1 MKKKIVK
8 YYYYDEESILLVNHK
23 GKIRRLYTPFKV
35 LCMETIDN
43 LRCGVWVYVDA
54 VRNSDKDE
62 LIYLIQG
69 KEYLHFNFCIQIG
82 F

>member
-1 MKKKIVK
+1 MKKKLAK
-8 YYYYDEESILLVNHK
+8 YYYGDEQSILLVNHN
-23 GKIRRLYTPFKV
+23 GKLRKLYTPFKV
-35 LCMETIDN
+35 LTITTIDN
-43 LRCGVWVYVDA
+43 LRCGVWVFVDE
-54 VRNSDKDE
+54 VRQSAKEE

>member
-1 MKKKIVK
+1 MKRLVK
-8 YYYYDEESILLVNHK
+8 YYYYDGQSILLVNHK

-35 LCMETIDN
+35 LCIDTIGA
-43 LRCGVWVYVDA
+43 LRCGVYVYVDE
-54 VRNSDKDE
+54 VRHSAKGQ

-69 KEYLHFNFCIQIG
+69 KEYMHENFCIQIG